1 MPGYEHIL
9 LALDLTEESNDQLIQ
24 KAAELSQS
32 KHCRLSIIHA
42 VKPVGYSY
50 DRGLTLGL
58 LDNNMKK
65 IQDEA
70 LSIAKNKLVS
80 IATEHAIP
88 LDRIHCNL
96 GNPASEIMRVTK
108 EINADLIILGS
119 YCSDGTLR
127 QIGSTAHRITDKA
140 PCDTLVV
147 RI

>member
-9 LALDLTEESNDQLIQ
+9 LALDLTDESNDQLIQ
-24 KAAELSQS
+24 KAIKLSES
-32 KHCRLSIIHA
+32 KQCRLSIIHA

-65 IQDEA
+65 LQDEA
-70 LSIAKNKLVS
+70 LSIAKNKLES

-96 GNPASEIMRVTK
+96 GNPVSEIMRVTK

-119 YCSDGTLR
+119 YCSDSALR

-140 PCDTLVV
+140 SCDTLIV